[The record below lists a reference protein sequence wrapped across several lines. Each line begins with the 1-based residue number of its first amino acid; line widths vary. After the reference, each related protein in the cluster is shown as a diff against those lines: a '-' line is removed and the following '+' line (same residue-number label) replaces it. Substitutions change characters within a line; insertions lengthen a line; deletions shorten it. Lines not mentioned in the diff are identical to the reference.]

1 MVLLLPSTLHDG
13 DALSAA
19 SNLAEN
25 AQDQL
30 AYRGCSWQQAA
41 PAAEL
46 AATVSSNQVCTSMAS
61 QFQKMEERQTVST
74 ESTLQVLQRECAVI
88 DASPASPAALGSD
101 AATTCHIVAFR
112 DPATCKTALTH
123 LDNAATV
130 ADAVSTLLTL
140 LAEHSQCLDC
150 YIVGGYEDPTAAADG
165 TCFTEAVLA
174 ALHAVQ
180 GTAFRLL
187 LACCGI
193 ANTQCIKQ
201 KISGRLRRS
210 RTIAGPVK
218 RSLAVCAATGEAWP
232 IYFTAE
238 SRGPAYLVRSC
249 RTMGCSDTSLLC
261 IYNCSTAPGLVT
273 VPVFQCESDPRSASY
288 LLSLPDDEFLQY
300 TSTSP
305 LLEGMCV
312 YTYANCSHMHSA

>member
-1 MVLLLPSTLHDG
+1 MVLLLPIAVGGS
-13 DALSAA
+13 DALAA
-19 SNLAEN
+19 AGNLAES
-25 AQDQL
+25 AQDEL
-30 AYRGCSWQQAA
+30 AYRGCSWHAA
-41 PAAEL
+41 CAAEL
-46 AATVSSNQVCTSMAS
+46 AATVSSSQICTSMAS
-61 QFQKMEERQTVST
+61 QFKKMEERQAS
-74 ESTLQVLQRECAVI
+74 EHTLHVLQRECAVI
-88 DASPASPAALGSD
+88 DATPASPAALGSD

-112 DPATCKTALTH
+112 DPTTCRTALAH

-140 LAEHSQCLDC
+140 LSPHSQCLDC
-150 YIVGGYEDPTAAADG
+150 YIVGGYEDPTADADG
-165 TCFTEAVLA
+165 TCFTEALLT

-180 GTAFRLL
+180 STAFRLL
-187 LACCGI
+187 LACCGT
-193 ANTQCIKQ
+193 ANTQCVKQ

-232 IYFTAE
+232 VYFAAE

-261 IYNCSTAPGLVT
+261 IFNCSTAPGLVT
-273 VPVFQCESDPRSASY
+273 VPVFQYESDPRSASY

-305 LLEGMCV
+305 LLEGISV
-312 YTYANCSHMHSA
+312 YHMLCIYR